1 MRIKYPKAIADKASL
16 SAFIALLVKNPSLTK
31 NVIM

>member
-1 MRIKYPKAIADKASL
+1 MRIKYPQAIGDKASL
-16 SAFIALLVKNPSLTK
+16 SAFIALFVKNPSLTK